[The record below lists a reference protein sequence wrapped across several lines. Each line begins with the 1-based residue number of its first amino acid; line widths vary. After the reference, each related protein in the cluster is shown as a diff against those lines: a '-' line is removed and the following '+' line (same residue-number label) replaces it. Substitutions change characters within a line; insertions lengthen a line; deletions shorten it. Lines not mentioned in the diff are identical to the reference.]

1 MSQRDIL
8 IVDDEV
14 DLLVLLERIIT
25 QRTPYTVTVT
35 ASPLWAAQELEE
47 HDYALLIADLKMPS
61 LDGLD
66 LLDWIK
72 QVGRS
77 TEVVII
83 TAFGSVETSI
93 EALEKGVY
101 DYIIKPF
108 RKERI
113 LCTIQRAMQW
123 QHLKREQLA
132 LECRLF
138 APPYPEALAAF
149 QAEYARRALAAHEG
163 SAQAAAQAAGL
174 APETLL
180 SQVELSPATGPERHP
195 GRGGTP

>member
-35 ASPLWAAQELEE
+35 ASPLRAAQELEE
-47 HDYALLIADLKMPS
+47 HNYALLIADLKMPS

-66 LLDWIK
+66 LLDWIR

-93 EALEKGVY
+93 EAMEKGVY
-101 DYIIKPF
+101 DYITKPF

-113 LCTIQRAMQW
+113 LCTVQRAMQW
-123 QHLKREQLA
+123 QRLKGEQAA
-132 LECRLF
+132 LERRLF
-138 APPYPEALAAF
+138 TPSYPEALAAF
-149 QAEYARRALAAHEG
+149 QTEYARRALAGHEG
-163 SAQAAAQAAGL
+163 NAQAAAQVVGL
-174 APETLL
+174 PPETPIFD
-180 SQVELSPATGPERHP
+180 VELPPAPGPDTSP
-195 GRGGTP
+195 GRSGTT